1 MDTADTADTV
11 ADTADTPAD
20 TTISTTTLCA
30 YGTCDLHT
38 P

>member
-20 TTISTTTLCA
+20 TTIDHNVVCVRYL
-30 YGTCDLHT
+30 
-38 P
+38 